1 MEPSQTEDLYLRLG
15 MQRTATFE
23 QIKQA
28 YRALA
33 LRHHP
38 DRNPE
43 NQDLAHE
50 NFIAVS
56 EAFEVLF
63 NPTTRAQYDSSSTI
77 TSHRTQT
84 QTPNPSTKR
93 PSSGR
98 EREDSNFRFYE
109 DFFKKS
115 DEEYFFKNKIDL
127 SDLFEKNDEKYFFK
141 NKMDLSDL
149 FKKSDE
155 K

>member
-23 QIKQA
+23 QIKKA
-28 YRALA
+28 YRTLA
-33 LRHHP
+33 LKHHP
-38 DRNPE
+38 DRNLE
-43 NQDLAHE
+43 NPNLAHE

-56 EAFEVLF
+56 EAFEVLS

-77 TSHRTQT
+77 TSHRTRT
-84 QTPNPSTKR
+84 QTSNPSTER

-98 EREDSNFRFYE
+98 EREDSNFRFYD

-115 DEEYFFKNKIDL
+115 DEEYFLKDKI
-127 SDLFEKNDEKYFFK
+127 
-141 NKMDLSDL
+141 DLSDL